1 MTLAMN
7 TLAFLGEIGGGELLV
22 VFVAILL
29 LFGSNR
35 LPEIARS
42 IGRALEELRHAS
54 QNFRDQIMD
63 ADRPEPKPPIP
74 PAFMPKAALET
85 KDFRS
90 ESQDGGGD
98 KPPAER
104 RLTPGDRPAE
114 PDADPTAQPTKKDHP
129 DDLFG

>member
-1 MTLAMN
+1 MN
-7 TLAFLGEIGGGELLV
+7 TFAFLGEIGGGELLV

-63 ADRPEPKPPIP
+63 ADRPEPKPPRP
-74 PAFMPKAALET
+74 PAFLPKAALEK
-85 KDFRS
+85 KDLLS
-90 ESQDGGGD
+90 EAQDGEGD
-98 KPPAER
+98 QPPAEWP
-104 RLTPGDRPAE
+104 LTPGDRPAE
-114 PDADPTAQPTKKDHP
+114 PGTEPTAQPAKEDRP
-129 DDLFG
+129 DDLGG